1 MMKHAPATKS
11 PRHPARTRPTWIASS
26 VELGP
31 GNQAGGPHQVQKLLL
46 ALAHTLTRISGQSTR
61 PKTSRGV
68 IGPRRW
74 VQKAR
79 MRPPRYPR
87 RREPEA
93 LRVAARVYTCIVLP
107 MFLIVLTALVTA
119 VLLGGLLDI

>member
-1 MMKHAPATKS
+1 
-11 PRHPARTRPTWIASS
+11 
-26 VELGP
+26 
-31 GNQAGGPHQVQKLLL
+31 
-46 ALAHTLTRISGQSTR
+46 
-61 PKTSRGV
+61 
-68 IGPRRW
+68 
-74 VQKAR
+74 
-79 MRPPRYPR
+79 MRPPRHPR